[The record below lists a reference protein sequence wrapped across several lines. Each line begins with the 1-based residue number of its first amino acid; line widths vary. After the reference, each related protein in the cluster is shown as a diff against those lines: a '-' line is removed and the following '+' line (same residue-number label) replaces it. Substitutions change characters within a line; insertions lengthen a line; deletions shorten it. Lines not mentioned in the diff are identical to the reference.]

1 MNKAMLELIEEIKD
15 ITGRE
20 VHRANLEKWL
30 YGNKMPASRLC
41 YILMTASRL
50 VREDYLAEFEKE
62 GVWDK

>member
-1 MNKAMLELIEEIKD
+1 MNELIEEIKD

-20 VHRANLEKWL
+20 VNEKNLFK
-30 YGNKMPASRLC
+30 YCYTNKMPPSRLC

-62 GVWDK
+62 GVLE